1 MAVVHARNAM
11 LINVFFR
18 KAGNLILPVI
28 LSFALTAQVH
38 ALSIDSARLNGT
50 LQKLAEFGKN
60 PKGGVSR
67 VAYSEADKKGRD
79 YVLGLMKQAGLAA
92 SVDFAG
98 NLVGMRSG
106 TNPDLKP
113 IIVASHIDTV
123 PEGGNYDG
131 IVGSLSAVEVA
142 QTLQDHN
149 GLLRHPLKVMIF
161 QNEEGG
167 HLGSRAVTSGLTP
180 DDLALTS
187 LSGKKIG
194 EGIKAI
200 GGEPDRLEQ
209 AKITK
214 GDFAAYI
221 ELHIEQGG
229 VLEAEKASIGVVEGI
244 VGIRRWNVTVTG
256 IANHAGTTP
265 MRLRRDALV
274 GAAEFISGIHKLILK
289 TQGRQ
294 VGTVGKIEAEPGAP
308 NVIPGKVRFTFE
320 VRDLDSTKLE
330 KLHQNALSLAH
341 RIEKEIGATFDF
353 KETYNTAPV
362 LTDDFI
368 KSQIEAAARA
378 RRFRRL
384 NLPSGAGHD
393 AQEFARLGPMGMIFI
408 PSRNGV
414 SHSPEEFSRPEEVA
428 AGAQV
433 LFDTVELVDR
443 R

>member
-1 MAVVHARNAM
+1 MKVFLP
-11 LINVFFR
+11 LIF
-18 KAGNLILPVI
+18 
-28 LSFALTAQVH
+28 SFALTTPVH
-38 ALSIDSARLNGT
+38 ALSIDGARLNGT

-67 VAYSEADKKGRD
+67 VAYSEADKNGRE
-79 YVLGLMKQAGLAA
+79 YVLSLMKQAGLAT
-92 SVDFAG
+92 SVDTAG
-98 NLVGMRSG
+98 NLIGIRNGSK
-106 TNPDLKP
+106 PDLKP
-113 IIVASHIDTV
+113 IIIGSHIDSV

-131 IVGSLSAVEVA
+131 IVGSLSAIEVA

-149 GLLRHPLKVMIF
+149 RFLRHTLKVIVF

-194 EGIKAI
+194 EGIGFI
-200 GGEPDRLEQ
+200 GGDPDRLEQ
-209 AKITK
+209 GKIAK

-229 VLEAEKASIGVVEGI
+229 VLEAEKAIIGVVEGI

-256 IANHAGTTP
+256 VPNHAGTTP
-265 MRLRRDALV
+265 MRMRRDAMV

-289 TQGRQ
+289 THGRQ
-294 VGTVGKIEAEPGAP
+294 VGTVGKIDAEPGAP

-320 VRDLDSTKLE
+320 VRDLDSKKLE
-330 KLHQNALSLAH
+330 KLYQDALSLAH
-341 RIEKEIGATFDF
+341 RIEKENGTAFDF

-368 KSQIEAAARA
+368 KSQIKAAARN
-378 RRFRRL
+378 RSFRTL
-384 NLPSGAGHD
+384 GLPSGAGHD

-414 SHSPEEFSRPEEVA
+414 SHSPEEFSSPEEVA
-428 AGAQV
+428 DGAQV
-433 LFDTVELVDR
+433 LFDAVELVDQR
-443 R
+443 